1 VIAEVA
7 FWVGACVVA
16 YTFVGYPC
24 AIAVLARLRPRPV
37 RRGAVR
43 PSVSL
48 LIAAYNEEQTIA
60 RKLDNALKVDYPPER
75 FEIVLASDGSTD
87 ATCEIASRYEA
98 RGVRVLPF
106 PVRRGKPSVLN
117 EAIPQCRGE
126 VVVLGDARQLYEL
139 GAIVALVENFADQTV
154 GAVSGELHLANRASA
169 GVGEGVGFYWRY
181 EKLIRRSESALDST
195 VGATG
200 AIYAIRRALFE
211 PIPWDTLLDD
221 VLIPLRIARR
231 GYRVVFE
238 PRAKAFDEVA
248 ERPGHEFTRKVRTIS
263 GNLQLF
269 VRETWLWSPRQN
281 RLWLQALSHKLL
293 RLAAPFGL
301 AALLAA
307 SVALAP
313 ADGLFRAAL
322 LAQLAFYGAAL
333 IGAIGG
339 PASRRRCFAVP
350 YAFCLLNVTALAAV
364 AAFVGGRQQV
374 TWRRAADVPMVENA
388 NAK

>member
-1 VIAEVA
+1 VIAEAV

-37 RRGAVR
+37 RGGPVR

-48 LIAAYNEEQTIA
+48 LIAAHNEARSIA
-60 RKLDNALKVDYPPER
+60 RKLDNALALDYPLDR

-87 ATCEIASRYEA
+87 ATCEIAARYGGQ
-98 RGVRVLPF
+98 GVRALAF

-117 EAIPQCRGE
+117 DAIPQCRGDI
-126 VVVLGDARQLYEL
+126 VVLSDARQLYDR

-154 GAVSGELHLANRASA
+154 GAVSGELHLENRAGA
-169 GVGEGVGFYWRY
+169 GVGEGVGLYWRY
-181 EKLIRRSESALDST
+181 EKIIRRSESALDST

-231 GYRVVFE
+231 GHRVVFE
-238 PRAKAFDEVA
+238 PRARAFDEVA
-248 ERPGHEFTRKVRTIS
+248 ETPRQEFTRKVRTLS

-269 VRETWLWSPRQN
+269 VREAWLWSPRQN

-293 RLAAPFGL
+293 RLVAPFGL
-301 AALLAA
+301 VAVLAA
-307 SVALAP
+307 SVALAT
-313 ADGLFRAAL
+313 DGLFRAAL
-322 LAQLAFYGAAL
+322 LAQLGFYAAAV

-350 YAFCLLNVTALAAV
+350 YAFCLLNITALAGI
-364 AAFVGGRQQV
+364 AAFLVGWQQV
-374 TWRRAADVPMVENA
+374 TWRRAGDVPVVQSA
-388 NAK
+388 RVR